1 MIARVGG
8 AALAGSV
15 LLPWFALSVE
25 QLASMGF
32 SLWDLE
38 RNAAIL
44 LVVVGLLC
52 ALQPKLGSDD
62 SSAMAYLALGGLMTA
77 AIVYKVFVSPPG
89 SEYMNGLAVEGV
101 SLKEMLSAIGIEFKP
116 AIGAYVGVAGAA
128 AIALGGLIQ
137 VRAGGTKAALGMS
150 VEEQAAYAA
159 LRPQTQMQPAQ
170 LAPGQQRY
178 VAPQTAAVQA
188 RPAGYV
194 AQPQRGYVPQGYP
207 EQAAQPQQQYAMQP
221 VATEFGTHPPQPTQ

>member
-8 AALAGSV
+8 AALAVSV

-32 SLWDLE
+32 TLRELE

-44 LVVVGLLC
+44 LVIVGVLC
-52 ALQPKLGSDD
+52 MVQPKLGSDD
-62 SSAMAYLALGGLMTA
+62 SSAMAYLAIGGLMTA

-89 SEYMNGLAVEGV
+89 SEYMNGLSVEGV

-116 AIGAYVGVAGAA
+116 AYGAFVGVAGAA
-128 AIALGGLIQ
+128 AIAFGGLIQ
-137 VRAGGTKAALGMS
+137 VRAGGVKPVGMS

-159 LRPQTQMQPAQ
+159 LRPQTPVQPVQ

-178 VAPQTAAVQA
+178 VAPQTAVVQA
-188 RPAGYV
+188 RPVGYV

-207 EQAAQPQQQYAMQP
+207 EQPAQPQQQYAMQP
-221 VATEFGTHPPQPTQ
+221 VATEFGTHPQPPTQ